1 MKPTLV
7 RLCTVAALAAVVPAQ
22 GPPPTPAQRRP
33 PAATPADGIPEC
45 KEMKTTASGLQY
57 GVLRAGGK
65 DPSPTAADIVEV
77 HYTGW
82 LTNGRKFESSRDHGQ
97 PARYQLSSMIKG
109 WIEGLQLMTPGARY
123 KFVVPPALGFGE
135 QGQGEVPPN
144 STLVFDV
151 ELLKVQRMP
160 VYHPASADRQKA
172 TASGL
177 KYEYL
182 KNGTG
187 AKVGDQDAVSFRY
200 AIFAVGGQLLQY
212 SEGHDNDRIAGPCAA
227 LPYPFLKEIAAL
239 ARVGDVFRVEV
250 PANLTKGRG
259 NVQDTVWELEL
270 AGAHRVPSFRPLD
283 PKQTVTTQSGLQYEV
298 IAAGT
303 GKSPKATDTVEVNYA
318 GWLTNGT
325 MFDSSPAS
333 GEPAV
338 FPLKRMMLGW
348 VEGLQLM
355 REGGSFLLSV
365 PPELAYGSKGKDQ
378 VPPNSTLVF
387 LVELVAVK

>member
-1 MKPTLV
+1 
-7 RLCTVAALAAVVPAQ
+7 VPVE
-22 GPPPTPAQRRP
+22 
-33 PAATPADGIPEC
+33 GIPEC

-65 DPSPTAADIVEV
+65 DPSPTVGDTVEV
-77 HYTGW
+77 NYTGW
-82 LTNGRKFESSRDHGQ
+82 LANGKKFESSRDHGQ
-97 PARYQLSSMIKG
+97 PARYQLSGMIKG

-135 QGQGEVPPN
+135 EGQGEVPPN

-151 ELLKVQRMP
+151 ELLRVQKMP
-160 VYHPASADRQKA
+160 AFHPATADRQKT

-187 AKVGDQDAVSFRY
+187 AQVGDQDAVSFRY
-200 AIFAVGGQLLQY
+200 AIFTGQGTLLQC
-212 SEGHDNDRIAGPCAA
+212 SEGHNDDRIAGSCTA

-239 ARVGDVFRVEV
+239 AKVGDVFRVEV
-250 PANLTKGRG
+250 PASLMKAKG
-259 NVQDTVWELEL
+259 NMDTVWELEL
-270 AGAHRVPSFRPLD
+270 TGVHKMPAFRLLD

-298 IAAGT
+298 LVAGT
-303 GKSPKATDTVEVNYA
+303 GKSPKATETVVVNYT

-325 MFDSSPAS
+325 MFDSSHAR
-333 GEPAV
+333 GEPSAC
-338 FPLKRMMLGW
+338 PLPRMMRGW
-348 VEGLQLM
+348 IEGLQLM
-355 REGGSFLLSV
+355 KEGGTFLFSV
-365 PPELAYGSKGKDQ
+365 PPELGYGSKDKDQ
-378 VPPNSTLVF
+378 IPANSTLVF